1 MPAQLDQDRD
11 RKARLTDHP
20 CFQYTVENAEATKHV
35 EAAISNMSEQMVGT
49 LNKIHCELKNGRTFD
64 KQFSQRV
71 ILIMLAVL
79 AATAVGMKL
88 VEFLKLV

>member
-1 MPAQLDQDRD
+1 MPG
-11 RKARLTDHP
+11 HP
-20 CFQYTVENAEATKHV
+20 CFPYIVQGVETNKRV
-35 EAAISNMSEQMVGT
+35 EAAIRNMSEQMVGT
-49 LNKIHCELKNGRTFD
+49 LKQIHGELKNGRTFD

-88 VEFLKLV
+88 VEFMKLI

>member
-11 RKARLTDHP
+11 RKTGLADHP
-20 CFQYTVENAEATKHV
+20 CFQYAVDNAEASKRV
-35 EAAISNMSEQMVGT
+35 EAAIRNMSEKVVGK
-49 LNKIHCELKNGRTFD
+49 LEGIHCELKNGRTFD

-79 AATAVGMKL
+79 AATAVGMKV